1 MPYSES
7 KTGGDRT
14 GNHYLHLSKI
24 QILKVFLSIFLN
36 HFRYT
41 LSEGTLSNISDF
53 AIEDLSYGQLVFKP
67 GEVVKSLSV
76 NIVND
81 TLPEVNET
89 LILNLTSQDGITS
102 VTEENVQIFILDNGE
117 YSQVRK
123 ILWIA
128 MQLIA
133 PREIFED
140 GLGVCWILKW
150 GFRTQAV
157 FRILCQWQNIPV
169 SKAQTSGFDRQ
180 IVPGSLNSDY
190 HTVGKSS

>member
-1 MPYSES
+1 M
-7 KTGGDRT
+7 GDACRSLRVKQEVT
-14 GNHYLHLSKI
+14 EQEIIIFILSKI
-24 QILKVFLSIFLN
+24 QILIVCLSILLN

-53 AIEDLSYGQLVFKP
+53 TMEDLSYGQFVFKP

-102 VTEENVQIFILDNGE
+102 VTEESVQLVILDNGE
-117 YSQVRK
+117 YCQVRK

-128 MQLIA
+128 M
-133 PREIFED
+133 
-140 GLGVCWILKW
+140 
-150 GFRTQAV
+150 
-157 FRILCQWQNIPV
+157 
-169 SKAQTSGFDRQ
+169 
-180 IVPGSLNSDY
+180 
-190 HTVGKSS
+190 

>member
-1 MPYSES
+1 M
-7 KTGGDRT
+7 GDACCSLRVKQEVT
-14 GNHYLHLSKI
+14 EQEIIIFILSKI
-24 QILKVFLSIFLN
+24 QILIVCLSILLN

-53 AIEDLSYGQLVFKP
+53 TMEDLSYGQFVFKP

-102 VTEENVQIFILDNGE
+102 VTEESVQIFILDNGE
-117 YSQVRK
+117 YSLVRK

-128 MQLIA
+128 M
-133 PREIFED
+133 
-140 GLGVCWILKW
+140 
-150 GFRTQAV
+150 
-157 FRILCQWQNIPV
+157 
-169 SKAQTSGFDRQ
+169 
-180 IVPGSLNSDY
+180 
-190 HTVGKSS
+190 

>member
-1 MPYSES
+1 M
-7 KTGGDRT
+7 GDASRSLRVKQEVT
-14 GNHYLHLSKI
+14 EQEIIIFILSKI
-24 QILKVFLSIFLN
+24 QILTVCLSILLN

-53 AIEDLSYGQLVFKP
+53 TMEDLSYGQFVFKP

-102 VTEENVQIFILDNGE
+102 VTEESVQIFILDNGE
-117 YSQVRK
+117 YSLVRK

-128 MQLIA
+128 M
-133 PREIFED
+133 
-140 GLGVCWILKW
+140 
-150 GFRTQAV
+150 
-157 FRILCQWQNIPV
+157 
-169 SKAQTSGFDRQ
+169 
-180 IVPGSLNSDY
+180 
-190 HTVGKSS
+190 

>member
-1 MPYSES
+1 MSDACRSLRVKQEV
-7 KTGGDRT
+7 TEQEIIIFV
-14 GNHYLHLSKI
+14 LSKI
-24 QILKVFLSIFLN
+24 QILIVCLSILLN

-53 AIEDLSYGQLVFKP
+53 TMEDLSYGQLVFKP

-128 MQLIA
+128 MQVRGPARGGSHVARLNFKTS
-133 PREIFED
+133 RV
-140 GLGVCWILKW
+140 GV
-150 GFRTQAV
+150 
-157 FRILCQWQNIPV
+157 
-169 SKAQTSGFDRQ
+169 
-180 IVPGSLNSDY
+180 Y
-190 HTVGKSS
+190 

>member
-1 MPYSES
+1 M
-7 KTGGDRT
+7 GDACRSLRVEQEVT
-14 GNHYLHLSKI
+14 EQEIIIFILSKI
-24 QILKVFLSIFLN
+24 QILIVCLSILLN

-53 AIEDLSYGQLVFKP
+53 TMEDLSYGQFVFKP

-102 VTEENVQIFILDNGE
+102 VTEESVQIFILDNGE
-117 YSQVRK
+117 YSLVRK

-128 MQLIA
+128 M
-133 PREIFED
+133 
-140 GLGVCWILKW
+140 
-150 GFRTQAV
+150 
-157 FRILCQWQNIPV
+157 
-169 SKAQTSGFDRQ
+169 
-180 IVPGSLNSDY
+180 
-190 HTVGKSS
+190 

>member
-1 MPYSES
+1 M
-7 KTGGDRT
+7 
-14 GNHYLHLSKI
+14 
-24 QILKVFLSIFLN
+24 
-36 HFRYT
+36 
-41 LSEGTLSNISDF
+41 
-53 AIEDLSYGQLVFKP
+53 EDLSYGQFVFKP

-102 VTEENVQIFILDNGE
+102 VTEESVQIFILDNGE

-128 MQLIA
+128 MQVFA
-133 PREIFED
+133 PRKIFQD
-140 GLGVCWILKW
+140 GLGICWILNW
-150 GFRTQAV
+150 RFRTQAA
-157 FRILCQWQNIPV
+157 FRIPCRWQNIPV

-190 HTVGKSS
+190 PRHTGGESS

>member
-1 MPYSES
+1 M
-7 KTGGDRT
+7 GDACRSLRVKQEVT
-14 GNHYLHLSKI
+14 EQEIIIFILSKI
-24 QILKVFLSIFLN
+24 QILIVCLSILLN

-53 AIEDLSYGQLVFKP
+53 TMEDLSYGQFVFKP

-102 VTEENVQIFILDNGE
+102 VTEESVQIFILDNGE
-117 YSQVRK
+117 YSLVRK

-128 MQLIA
+128 M
-133 PREIFED
+133 
-140 GLGVCWILKW
+140 
-150 GFRTQAV
+150 
-157 FRILCQWQNIPV
+157 
-169 SKAQTSGFDRQ
+169 
-180 IVPGSLNSDY
+180 
-190 HTVGKSS
+190 

>member
-1 MPYSES
+1 M
-7 KTGGDRT
+7 GDACRSLRVKQEVT
-14 GNHYLHLSKI
+14 EQEIFIFILSKI
-24 QILKVFLSIFLN
+24 QILIVCLSILLN

-53 AIEDLSYGQLVFKP
+53 TMEDLSYGQFVFKP

-102 VTEENVQIFILDNGE
+102 VTEESVQIFILDNGE
-117 YSQVRK
+117 YSLVRK

-128 MQLIA
+128 M
-133 PREIFED
+133 
-140 GLGVCWILKW
+140 
-150 GFRTQAV
+150 
-157 FRILCQWQNIPV
+157 
-169 SKAQTSGFDRQ
+169 
-180 IVPGSLNSDY
+180 
-190 HTVGKSS
+190 

>member
-1 MPYSES
+1 M
-7 KTGGDRT
+7 GDACRSLRVKREVT
-14 GNHYLHLSKI
+14 EQEIIIFILSKI
-24 QILKVFLSIFLN
+24 QILIVCLSILLN

-53 AIEDLSYGQLVFKP
+53 TMEDLSYGQFVFKP

-102 VTEENVQIFILDNGE
+102 VTEESVQIFILDNGE
-117 YSQVRK
+117 YSLVGK

-128 MQLIA
+128 M
-133 PREIFED
+133 
-140 GLGVCWILKW
+140 
-150 GFRTQAV
+150 
-157 FRILCQWQNIPV
+157 
-169 SKAQTSGFDRQ
+169 
-180 IVPGSLNSDY
+180 
-190 HTVGKSS
+190 

>member
-14 GNHYLHLSKI
+14 GNHYLHLSKM

-53 AIEDLSYGQLVFKP
+53 TIEDLSYGQFVFKP
-67 GEVVKSLSV
+67 GEVVKRLSV

-81 TLPEVNET
+81 TSREVNET

-102 VTEENVQIFILDNGE
+102 VTEESVQIFILDNGE
-117 YSQVRK
+117 YSQVGK

-128 MQLIA
+128 I
-133 PREIFED
+133 
-140 GLGVCWILKW
+140 
-150 GFRTQAV
+150 
-157 FRILCQWQNIPV
+157 
-169 SKAQTSGFDRQ
+169 
-180 IVPGSLNSDY
+180 
-190 HTVGKSS
+190 

>member
-14 GNHYLHLSKI
+14 GNHYLHLRKM

-41 LSEGTLSNISDF
+41 LPEGTLSNISDF
-53 AIEDLSYGQLVFKP
+53 AIEDLSYGQFVFKP
-67 GEVVKSLSV
+67 GEVVKRLSV

-81 TLPEVNET
+81 TSPEVNET

-102 VTEENVQIFILDNGE
+102 VTEESVQIFILDNGE
-117 YSQVRK
+117 YSQVGK

-128 MQLIA
+128 M
-133 PREIFED
+133 
-140 GLGVCWILKW
+140 
-150 GFRTQAV
+150 
-157 FRILCQWQNIPV
+157 
-169 SKAQTSGFDRQ
+169 
-180 IVPGSLNSDY
+180 
-190 HTVGKSS
+190 

>member
-7 KTGGDRT
+7 KTGGDIT
-14 GNHYLHLSKI
+14 GYHYLHLSKM
-24 QILKVFLSIFLN
+24 QILNVFLSIFLN

-53 AIEDLSYGQLVFKP
+53 TIEDLSYGQFVFKP
-67 GEVVKSLSV
+67 GEVVKRLSV

-81 TLPEVNET
+81 TSPEVNET

-102 VTEENVQIFILDNGE
+102 VTEESVQLVILDDGE

-128 MQLIA
+128 MLVI
-133 PREIFED
+133 PPCKIFQVC
-140 GLGVCWILKW
+140 LGICWIL
-150 GFRTQAV
+150 
-157 FRILCQWQNIPV
+157 N
-169 SKAQTSGFDRQ
+169 
-180 IVPGSLNSDY
+180 
-190 HTVGKSS
+190 